1 MFEIVEA
8 VADFWPAITAM
19 LCLIVASGFFS
30 GSETALFYLSHD
42 ELRTLR
48 SGRSRERAVAAL
60 LSEPERLLT
69 AVLFWNLVINLTYFS
84 VSLVVSQGLN
94 QAGHPVLAIGF
105 SLCGLVLI
113 ILFGE
118 VLPKSTAVVMR
129 HGVATLII
137 WPLSSSVRVLD
148 PVTPAFRHLT
158 RLARRTFW
166 PHIRREPYLEAE
178 DLEQAV
184 ENSQLTPEVIR
195 HERQVLGNI
204 LDLSEITAEEVMRP
218 RGTYPTLPTPI
229 RLEDLNGEL
238 PPSGYIAVHRGGGD
252 SIDGVISLNDL
263 TAVQGGALDAASE
276 DVVHVP
282 WCANLADT
290 LQRLR
295 DGFLRVASVVNEYG
309 ETIGIVTYEDII
321 DTILM
326 PEPSRARRLLRREP
340 VQEVQPGC
348 YHVDGITTLRYL
360 CRRLGLEYVPAA
372 DGLVTVVGM
381 LHEQLEQMPE
391 VDDCCHWHGYEF
403 RVTEVRNRGAVRVM
417 VTESKQ
423 RASSDF

>member
-1 MFEIVEA
+1 MR
-8 VADFWPAITAM
+8 
-19 LCLIVASGFFS
+19 LIVASGFFS

-42 ELRTLR
+42 EMRTLQ
-48 SGRSRERAVAAL
+48 SGRSRERAVASL
-60 LSEPERLLT
+60 LSEPDRLLT
-69 AVLFWNLVINLTYFS
+69 AVLFWNLVINLAYFS
-84 VSLVVSQGLN
+84 VSLVVSYGLN
-94 QAGHPVLAIGF
+94 NADHPLVAVGF
-105 SLCGLVLI
+105 SVFSLLLI
-113 ILFGE
+113 IVFGE
-118 VLPKSTAVVMR
+118 VLPKSIAVVMR
-129 HGVATLII
+129 HGLATLVV
-137 WPLSSSVRVLD
+137 WPLSAAVRVLD
-148 PVTPAFRHLT
+148 PVTPALRHLT

-184 ENSQLTPEVIR
+184 ANSQLTPEVIR
-195 HERQVLGNI
+195 HERQVLHNI

-229 RLEDLNGEL
+229 RLGDLNGEV
-238 PPSGYIAVHRGGGD
+238 PPSGYVAVQQSGGD
-252 SIDGVISLNDL
+252 SIEGVISLNDF
-263 TAVQGGALDAASE
+263 TAIRSGSLDSAIE

-295 DGFLRVASVVNEYG
+295 DRFLSVASVVNEYG

-381 LHEQLEQMPE
+381 LHEKLEQMPV
-391 VDDCCHWHGYEF
+391 VDDCCYWRGYEF
-403 RVTEVRNRGAVRVM
+403 RVTDVRNRGEVRVM
-417 VTESKQ
+417 VTKGKQ
-423 RASSDF
+423 QTISEL